1 MGARGRRPHRE
12 RAVFCFFCKK
22 WAEVFCPS
30 IFSSAPLGGAVRDA
44 LMGLKTA
51 PLLDFFGSEAGRC
64 AAPVCEKSFTKKKV
78 YCRALFLPK
87 KANLTEHPFKEY
99 LCGLN

>member
-1 MGARGRRPHRE
+1 M
-12 RAVFCFFCKK
+12 
-22 WAEVFCPS
+22 
-30 IFSSAPLGGAVRDA
+30 RDA

-51 PLLDFFGSEAGRC
+51 PLLDFFCSEAGRC
-64 AAPVCEKSFTKKKV
+64 AAPVCEKSFTEKKV

>member
-1 MGARGRRPHRE
+1 MGPREHSCCVWGGKLLGRRG
-12 RAVFCFFCKK
+12 
-22 WAEVFCPS
+22 
-30 IFSSAPLGGAVRDA
+30 LGGVLLPSGTWLVLCGTRCW
-44 LMGLKTA
+44 GLKTA
-51 PLLDFFGSEAGRC
+51 PLLDFFCSEAGRC
-64 AAPVCEKSFTKKKV
+64 AAPVCEKSFTEKKV

>member
-1 MGARGRRPHRE
+1 VRAPQRE
-12 RAVFCFFCKK
+12 TAVSTPPKGPPP
-22 WAEVFCPS
+22 PS

-64 AAPVCEKSFTKKKV
+64 AAPVCEKSFTEKKV